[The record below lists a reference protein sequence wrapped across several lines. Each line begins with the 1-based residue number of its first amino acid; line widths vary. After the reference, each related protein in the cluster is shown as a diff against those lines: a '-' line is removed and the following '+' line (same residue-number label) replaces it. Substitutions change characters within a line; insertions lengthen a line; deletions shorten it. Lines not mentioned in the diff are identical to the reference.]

1 MLTDPALIPLP
12 LASIDFRS
20 IGERLRAYRLGAS
33 LRAETVAGQLGVSR
47 AAVYR
52 MEKGEI
58 VKIETLERLARIL
71 GATLASLL
79 GVGTEYYTSPVAYI
93 ERMRQLETDATR
105 IMAHFEPISFLLTS
119 DQYDAYLGKMLEEA
133 DPGGDAARIAAVM
146 KLLQERKRAF
156 ARRRPPITSLIGL
169 REIER
174 FVHFGLVG
182 RIDLPPAVR
191 MERSLAA
198 RREVERIILLLQ
210 THPQD
215 MQIGIIDG
223 SMPNATFQVFER
235 PGGTSVAVSPF
246 RFGEL
251 PNISTGIAQVTSDPE
266 AVSLYTKMVEDL
278 WQRAYKGQEAADLLA
293 GMLKV
298 V

>member
-1 MLTDPALIPLP
+1 MIEPADTLSP
-12 LASIDFRS
+12 SIDFRS
-20 IGERLRAYRLGAS
+20 IGERLRAHRLGAG

-71 GATLASLL
+71 DTTLASLL
-79 GVGTEYYTSPVAYI
+79 GVDTEYYTSPVAYF

-119 DQYDAYLGKMLEEA
+119 DQYGGYLEQMLREA
-133 DPGGDAARIAAVM
+133 EPQGDEAPIAAVM

-156 ARRRPPITSLIGL
+156 ARRRPPIVSLIGL

-182 RIDLPPAVR
+182 RIDLPPSVR

-198 RREVERIILLLQ
+198 RREVERIVGLLQ
-210 THPQD
+210 EHPLD
-215 MQIGIIDG
+215 MQIGIVDG

-235 PGGTSVAVSPF
+235 PGGAFVAVSPF

-251 PNISTGIAQVTSDPE
+251 PNITAGIAQVTAAPQ
-266 AVSLYTKMVEDL
+266 AVALYTKMVEDL
-278 WQRAYKGQEAADLLA
+278 WQRAYKGEHAAEVLTR
-293 GMLKV
+293 MLKV

>member
-1 MLTDPALIPLP
+1 MLT
-12 LASIDFRS
+12 SSSQRVVDFQA

-33 LRAETVAGQLGVSR
+33 LRAEEVAVQLGVSR
-47 AAVYR
+47 AVVYR

-58 VKIETLERLARIL
+58 VKIETLERLAQIL
-71 GATLASLL
+71 DTTLASLL
-79 GVGTEYYTSPVAYI
+79 GVGAEYYTSPVAYI

-119 DQYDAYLGKMLEEA
+119 DEYVGSLEQMLREA
-133 DPGGDAARIAAVM
+133 HPDLEHERTQALI
-146 KLLQERKRAF
+146 KILNERKRAF
-156 ARRRPPITSLIGL
+156 ALRRPPIISLIGL

-198 RREVERIILLLQ
+198 RREVERIVGLLRE
-210 THPQD
+210 HPMD
-215 MQIGIIDG
+215 MQIGIVDD

-235 PGGTSVAVSPF
+235 PSASFVAVSPF

-251 PNISTGIAQVTSDPE
+251 PNVTTGIAHVTSAPE
-266 AVSLYTKMVEDL
+266 AVELYTKMVENL
-278 WQRAYKGQEAADLLA
+278 WERAYKGQRAAELLSS
-293 GMLKV
+293 MLKV

>member
-1 MLTDPALIPLP
+1 MTCSPSRQPSVDF
-12 LASIDFRS
+12 LA
-20 IGERLRAYRLGAS
+20 IGERLRAYRMGAS
-33 LRAETVAGQLGVSR
+33 LRAEEVADQLGVSR

-52 MEKGEI
+52 MEKGDI
-58 VKIETLERLARIL
+58 VKIETLERLAHIL
-71 GATLASLL
+71 DTSLASLL
-79 GVGTEYYTSPVAYI
+79 GVGAEYYTSPVAYI

-119 DQYDAYLGKMLEEA
+119 DAYGGYLRQMLREA
-133 DPGGDAARIAAVM
+133 HPDLPAARSEA
-146 KLLQERKRAF
+146 LLKILEERKRAF

-198 RREVERIILLLQ
+198 RREVERMVSLLQ
-210 THPQD
+210 EHP
-215 MQIGIIDG
+215 MGTQIGIVDD

-235 PGGTSVAVSPF
+235 PSGSFVAISPF

-251 PNISTGIAQVTSDPE
+251 PNVATGIAQVTAAPE
-266 AVSLYTKMVEDL
+266 AVQLYTKMVDDL
-278 WQRAYKGQEAADLLA
+278 WQRAYKGQEAADLLNE
-293 GMLKV
+293 MLKV

>member
-1 MLTDPALIPLP
+1 MDTAVTPHQ
-12 LASIDFRS
+12 SIDFQA

-33 LRAETVAGQLGVSR
+33 LRAETVADQLGVSR

-52 MEKGEI
+52 MEKGHI
-58 VKIETLERLARIL
+58 VKIETLERLGVIL
-71 GATLASLL
+71 NTSLASLL
-79 GVGTEYYTSPVAYI
+79 GVGAEYYTSPVAYI

-119 DQYDAYLGKMLEEA
+119 DDYAAHLEQMLREA
-133 DPGGDAARIAAVM
+133 NPDQDDPRIAAVM
-146 KLLQERKRAF
+146 KLLSDRKRAF
-156 ARRRPPITSLIGL
+156 SRRRPPIISLIGL

-182 RIDLPPAVR
+182 RIDLPPSVR

-198 RREVERIILLLQ
+198 RREVERIIALLQ
-210 THPQD
+210 EHPMD
-215 MQIGIIDG
+215 RQIGIVDG

-235 PGGTSVAVSPF
+235 PGASFVAVSPF

-251 PNISTGIAQVTSDPE
+251 PNITTGIAQVTAAPQ
-266 AVSLYTKMVEDL
+266 AVELYTKMVEDL
-278 WQRAYKGQEAADLLA
+278 WQRSYKGQKAADLL
-293 GMLKV
+293 GSMLKV

>member
-1 MLTDPALIPLP
+1 MLT
-12 LASIDFRS
+12 SSSQRVVDFQA

-33 LRAETVAGQLGVSR
+33 LRAEEVAVQLGVSR
-47 AAVYR
+47 AVVYR

-58 VKIETLERLARIL
+58 VKIETLERLAQIL
-71 GATLASLL
+71 DTTLASLL
-79 GVGTEYYTSPVAYI
+79 GVGAEYYTSPVAYI

-119 DQYDAYLGKMLEEA
+119 DEYVGSLEQMLREA
-133 DPGGDAARIAAVM
+133 HPDLEHERTQALI
-146 KLLQERKRAF
+146 KILNERKRTF
-156 ARRRPPITSLIGL
+156 ALRRPPIISLIGL

-198 RREVERIILLLQ
+198 RREVERIVGLLRE
-210 THPQD
+210 HPMD
-215 MQIGIIDG
+215 MQIGIVDD

-235 PGGTSVAVSPF
+235 PSASFVAVSPF

-251 PNISTGIAQVTSDPE
+251 PNVTTGIAHVTSAPE
-266 AVSLYTKMVEDL
+266 AVELYTKMVENL
-278 WQRAYKGQEAADLLA
+278 WERAYKGQRAAELLSS
-293 GMLKV
+293 MLKV

>member
-1 MLTDPALIPLP
+1 MNAKPSKLRAV
-12 LASIDFRS
+12 DFHA
-20 IGERLRAYRLGAS
+20 IGERLRAYRMGAS
-33 LRAETVAGQLGVSR
+33 LRAEDVAAQLGVSR

-58 VKIETLERLARIL
+58 VKIETLERLAHIL
-71 GATLASLL
+71 DTTLASLL

-119 DQYDAYLGKMLEEA
+119 DEYGHYLEKMLQEA
-133 DPGGDAARIAAVM
+133 HPDLDPERMLALM
-146 KLLQERKRAF
+146 KILEERKRAF
-156 ARRRPPITSLIGL
+156 ARRRPPIISLIGL

-198 RREVERIILLLQ
+198 RREVERIIGLLRE
-210 THPQD
+210 HPLD
-215 MQIGIIDG
+215 MQIGIVDD

-235 PGGTSVAVSPF
+235 PNASFVAISPF

-251 PNISTGIAQVTSDPE
+251 PNVATGIAQVTSAPE
-266 AVSLYTKMVEDL
+266 AVQLYTKMVENL
-278 WQRAYKGQEAADLLA
+278 WQRAYKGEQAAELLSS
-293 GMLKV
+293 MLKV